1 MLFHRQHE
9 GQSHCFWS
17 PFANVTVLVLSIMAE
32 IKPIMKS
39 WNYEIKPIMAEIKP
53 ITLCRNF
60 CCLSQHHDVKC
71 QHSTIV
77 GTKLE
82 TFWFWS
88 MTRNRMNIQ
97 MQRRSYSVKI
107 KTTKVEA
114 GNHSIVANWKTQNM
128 ARFNNSFEFKSRLE
142 GIAVNICKHG
152 KNICIT
158 L

>member
-17 PFANVTVLVLSIMAE
+17 PFANVTVLVLSIMAK

-77 GTKLE
+77 GTKCEKHFDFGLWQGIE
-82 TFWFWS
+82 WIFKCKEGH
-88 MTRNRMNIQ
+88 IQ
-97 MQRRSYSVKI
+97 SKLRLQ
-107 KTTKVEA
+107 
-114 GNHSIVANWKTQNM
+114 
-128 ARFNNSFEFKSRLE
+128 KSKL
-142 GIAVNICKHG
+142 GITV
-152 KNICIT
+152 
-158 L
+158 